1 MRRVSSQMNNMDVQS
16 NLRLQES
23 RLNKINNQIG
33 SQRRIQELR
42 DDPIAAGHLVRYQ
55 SYAARIENFE
65 KNAKTLS
72 ELFMQREGYMT
83 NSLEVMHRVRELA
96 VTGANGIYTGDDM
109 KNMAA
114 EVDELLKELVQNAN
128 AIGEDGNSLFA
139 GTETKVRAF
148 DVEMGNV
155 AGSGVPLIEGVRYN
169 GNISETQV
177 EIDENKYLTTDNAG
191 VRTFWAEPQQIFG
204 ARDATGWR
212 AGEDS
217 VIAVDGA
224 EIKINAG
231 DNVYSLIA
239 KINDSEAA
247 VKATLDPVTRALNF
261 TATDARQLW
270 LEDVSGSA
278 LADLGI
284 IKDASQK
291 PPYNLGDG
299 VRASGGSMFD
309 AVISL
314 RNALLAGDHEAIG
327 GRVLGSIDQGLN
339 NLTTRIAK
347 SGSEYERAE
356 LNVKR
361 NSGTALNV
369 TQRISSEGDLD
380 LTKAA
385 SDMKMMDFTHQA
397 TLSTAARLYSSTL
410 LDYLR

>member
-96 VTGANGIYTGDDM
+96 VTGANGIYTGEDM

-139 GTETKVRAF
+139 GTDTKVKAF

-204 ARDATGWR
+204 ARDTTGWR

-224 EIKINAG
+224 EIKINSG

-247 VKATLDPVTRALNF
+247 VKATLDPVTKALNF
-261 TATDARQLW
+261 TTTDARQLW

-284 IKDASQK
+284 IKDTSQK
-291 PPYNLGDG
+291 PPYNLASG

>member
-1 MRRVSSQMNNMDVQS
+1 MRRVSSQINNMDVQS

-83 NSLEVMHRVRELA
+83 NSLDVLHRVRELA

-261 TATDARQLW
+261 TATAARQLW

>member
-96 VTGANGIYTGDDM
+96 VTGANGIYTGEDM

-139 GTETKVRAF
+139 GTDTKVKAF

-204 ARDATGWR
+204 ARDTTGWR

-291 PPYNLGDG
+291 PPYNLASG

>member
-224 EIKINAG
+224 EIKINSG

-239 KINDSEAA
+239 KINDSKAA

-261 TATDARQLW
+261 SATDARQLW

-291 PPYNLGDG
+291 PPYNLASG

-309 AVISL
+309 AVIAL

>member
-83 NSLEVMHRVRELA
+83 NSLDVMHRVRELA

-291 PPYNLGDG
+291 PPYNLGAG

>member
-83 NSLEVMHRVRELA
+83 NSLDVLHRVRELA

-247 VKATLDPVTRALNF
+247 VKATLDPVTLALNF

>member
-83 NSLEVMHRVRELA
+83 NSLDVMHRVRELA

-247 VKATLDPVTRALNF
+247 VKATLDPVTLALNF

>member
-83 NSLEVMHRVRELA
+83 NSLDVLHRVRELA

-224 EIKINAG
+224 EIKINSG

-291 PPYNLGDG
+291 PPYNLAAG

>member
-83 NSLEVMHRVRELA
+83 NSLDVMHRVRELA

-177 EIDENKYLTTDNAG
+177 EIDEHKYLTTDNAG

-224 EIKINAG
+224 EIKINSG

-314 RNALLAGDHEAIG
+314 RNALLAGNHEAIG

>member
-83 NSLEVMHRVRELA
+83 NSLDVLHRVRELA
-96 VTGANGIYTGDDM
+96 VTGANGIYTGEDM

>member
-83 NSLEVMHRVRELA
+83 NSLDVLHRVRELA

-270 LEDVSGSA
+270 LEDVSGSS

-291 PPYNLGDG
+291 PPYNLASG

>member
-1 MRRVSSQMNNMDVQS
+1 MNNMDVQS

-83 NSLEVMHRVRELA
+83 NSLDVLHRVRELA

-284 IKDASQK
+284 IKDVSQK
-291 PPYNLGDG
+291 PPYNLAAG

>member
-83 NSLEVMHRVRELA
+83 NSLDVLHRVRELA
-96 VTGANGIYTGDDM
+96 VTGANGIYTGEDM

-284 IKDASQK
+284 IKDVSQK
-291 PPYNLGDG
+291 PPYNLADG

>member
-83 NSLEVMHRVRELA
+83 NSLDVMHRVRELA

-284 IKDASQK
+284 IKDVSQK
-291 PPYNLGDG
+291 PPYNLAAG

>member
-96 VTGANGIYTGDDM
+96 VTGANGIYTGEDM

-191 VRTFWAEPQQIFG
+191 VRTFWAEPQQIFA

>member
-83 NSLEVMHRVRELA
+83 NSLDVMHRVRELA
-96 VTGANGIYTGDDM
+96 VTGANGIYTGEDM

-139 GTETKVRAF
+139 GTDTKVKAF

-247 VKATLDPVTRALNF
+247 VKATPDPVTKALNF
-261 TATDARQLW
+261 TTTDARQLW

-291 PPYNLGDG
+291 PPYNLAPG

>member
-83 NSLEVMHRVRELA
+83 NSLDVMHRVRELA
-96 VTGANGIYTGDDM
+96 VTGANGIYTGEDM

-291 PPYNLGDG
+291 PPYNLAAG

>member
-1 MRRVSSQMNNMDVQS
+1 MNNMDVQS

-83 NSLEVMHRVRELA
+83 NSLDVMHRVRELA
-96 VTGANGIYTGDDM
+96 VTGANGIYTGEDM

-284 IKDASQK
+284 IKDVSQK
-291 PPYNLGDG
+291 PPYNLAAG

>member
-139 GTETKVRAF
+139 GTDTKVKAF

-169 GNISETQV
+169 GNIPETQV
-177 EIDENKYLTTDNAG
+177 ETDENKYLTTDNAG

-327 GRVLGSIDQGLN
+327 GRELGSIDQGLN

>member
-83 NSLEVMHRVRELA
+83 NSLDVLHRVRELA

-239 KINDSEAA
+239 KINDSKAA

>member
-83 NSLEVMHRVRELA
+83 NSLDVLHRVRELA

-224 EIKINAG
+224 EIKINSG

-284 IKDASQK
+284 IKDVSQK
-291 PPYNLGDG
+291 PPYNLAAG

>member
-83 NSLEVMHRVRELA
+83 NSLDVLHRVRELA

-291 PPYNLGDG
+291 PPYNLAAG